1 MDEIIANVKEVSTT
15 LGGLIA
21 SAAGL
26 MKTLGYELDPTI
38 IAKLDPTGAALV
50 IVGVLMVFK
59 MGPGRTKKE

>member
-21 SAAGL
+21 SAVGL
-26 MKTLGYELDPTI
+26 MKTLGYELDPAI
-38 IAKLDPTGAALV
+38 IAKLDPTGVALV